1 MTSLACLW
9 CETSLKPG
17 TAICPEC
24 QLQNPA
30 AERKSASRA
39 GSGKAARR
47 GRRFVLSL
55 IVVPVMLSMAYAA
68 HSSVVAVGSPAA
80 ASASVATASSPL
92 QPPVVYSDNLRRS
105 VWMDGVKAV
114 QEVLAQ
120 PGYAAFS
127 GSYINVAA
135 GHVVSFCGEVA
146 GTSGYESE
154 SGAQRFISIFGQ
166 AQSTLV
172 EGNDASFDVLW
183 NRVCAPGSSPA

>member
-1 MTSLACLW
+1 MISLACLW
-9 CETSLKPG
+9 CETSLRPG

-24 QLQNPA
+24 GLQNPA
-30 AERKSASRA
+30 AEPNAAARAS
-39 GSGKAARR
+39 SGKGSRR
-47 GRRFVLSL
+47 GRRIALSL
-55 IVVPVMLSMAYAA
+55 IVVPVMLS
-68 HSSVVAVGSPAA
+68 VGSP
-80 ASASVATASSPL
+80 ASASVAVVTPSTSL
-92 QPPVVYSDNLRRS
+92 QPPAVYADNLRRS

-120 PGYAAFS
+120 PGYAGFS
-127 GSYINVAA
+127 TSYINVAA

-146 GTSGYESE
+146 GTSGYDSG

>member
-1 MTSLACLW
+1 MISLACLW
-9 CETSLKPG
+9 CETSLRPG

-24 QLQNPA
+24 GLQNPA
-30 AERKSASRA
+30 AEPNAAARAS
-39 GSGKAARR
+39 SGKGSRR
-47 GRRFVLSL
+47 GRRIALSL

-68 HSSVVAVGSPAA
+68 HSSVVSVGSP
-80 ASASVATASSPL
+80 ASASVAVVTPSTSL
-92 QPPVVYSDNLRRS
+92 QPPAVYADNLRRS

-120 PGYAAFS
+120 PGYAGFS
-127 GSYINVAA
+127 TSYINVAA

-146 GTSGYESE
+146 GTSGYDSG